1 MTVINLSYGSMKK
14 QKDNQRET
22 LTVELAMWTLF
33 CGVIYVLF
41 KGVSW

>member
-1 MTVINLSYGSMKK
+1 MAAMKN

-22 LTVELAMWTLF
+22 LIVEIAMWTLF
-33 CGVIYVLF
+33 CGVIYVLS